1 MAVFLLDTW
10 TVVKG
15 KEMDNEE
22 VVKQILQYSSKHPE
36 AFKLV
41 KSLRCFRQS
50 IGGKPPGRFV
60 LVTEFESL
68 YAMEEFF
75 KKIKGDS
82 EWRKIERKW
91 KEVMD
96 STSIES
102 LLWADAFRE
111 FWKEK

>member
-41 KSLRCFRQS
+41 KSLHCFRQS

-68 YAMEEFF
+68 YAMEEFSKRLRETANGEKLSVNG
-75 KKIKGDS
+75 KK
-82 EWRKIERKW
+82 
-91 KEVMD
+91 
-96 STSIES
+96 
-102 LLWADAFRE
+102 LWI
-111 FWKEK
+111 